1 MKIKLICIDMDGT
14 LLENEHNVPEENK
27 KAIKEALDKGIHVAI
42 TTGRVYNIAKVYSD
56 LIGLKTPII
65 ASNGA
70 YIGASNG
77 EELYKNSMSKKEVDD
92 FYNIAKKYSLT
103 SYLAVK
109 SGIVSLK
116 ELPKDNMYMKINKDL
131 PEKQQVTLEVFESVD
146 NIFEKYPND
155 ILKGICIEDMDKK
168 KLKKAREELNRLNDN
183 LEIVA
188 SWNNNF
194 EVMKKNSSKG
204 FAVKKLGEIMN
215 VSRENIMCIG
225 DSENDLSMIRYAG
238 IGVAMGNAIDYI
250 KGEADYVTDSNV
262 NLGVAKAIR
271 KYALNL

>member
-27 KAIKEALDKGIHVAI
+27 KAIKEALDEGIHVAI

-70 YIGASNG
+70 YIGGSNG
-77 EELYKNSMSKKEVDD
+77 EELYKNPMSKKEVDD

-116 ELPKDNMYMKINKDL
+116 QLPKDNMYMKINKDL
-131 PEKQQVTLEVFESVD
+131 PEKRQVTLEVFESVD
-146 NIFEKYPND
+146 KIFEKYPND
-155 ILKGICIEDMDKK
+155 ILKGICIEDTDKK
-168 KLKKAREELNRLNDN
+168 KLKNAREELNRLNDD

-204 FAVKKLGEIMN
+204 SAVKKLGKIMN

-238 IGVAMGNAIDYI
+238 IGVAMENATDYI
-250 KGEADYVTDSNV
+250 KREADYVTDSNV

-271 KYALNL
+271 KYALKL

>member
-27 KAIKEALDKGIHVAI
+27 KSIKEALDKGIHVAI

-70 YIGASNG
+70 YIGGSNG
-77 EELYKNSMSKKEVDD
+77 EELYKNPMSKSEVED
-92 FYNIAKKYSLT
+92 FYNIADKYNLVA
-103 SYLAVK
+103 YLSVK

-131 PEKQQVTLEVFESVD
+131 PEKQQATLERFESVD
-146 NIFEKYPND
+146 RVFEKYPND
-155 ILKGICIEDMDKK
+155 ILKGICIENMDKG
-168 KLKKAREELNRLNDN
+168 KLKNAREDLNRLNGN
-183 LEIVA
+183 LEIAA
-188 SWNNNF
+188 SWSNNF

-204 FAVKKLGEIMN
+204 FAVEKLGEMLNI
-215 VSRENIMCIG
+215 SRENIMCIG

-238 IGVAMGNAIDYI
+238 IGVAMRNATDYI

-262 NLGVAKAIR
+262 NSGVAKAIR
-271 KYALNL
+271 RYALNL

>member
-1 MKIKLICIDMDGT
+1 MDGT